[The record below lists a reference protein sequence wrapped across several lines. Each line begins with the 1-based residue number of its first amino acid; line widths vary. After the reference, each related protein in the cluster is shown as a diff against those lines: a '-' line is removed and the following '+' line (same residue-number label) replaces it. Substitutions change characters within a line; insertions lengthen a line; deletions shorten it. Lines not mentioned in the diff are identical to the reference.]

1 MVIDEDVSEKICIAR
16 LMVRM
21 GVLVRSFIGKY
32 FVPFLWRFKS

>member
-1 MVIDEDVSEKICIAR
+1 MVIDDVSEKLCIAK